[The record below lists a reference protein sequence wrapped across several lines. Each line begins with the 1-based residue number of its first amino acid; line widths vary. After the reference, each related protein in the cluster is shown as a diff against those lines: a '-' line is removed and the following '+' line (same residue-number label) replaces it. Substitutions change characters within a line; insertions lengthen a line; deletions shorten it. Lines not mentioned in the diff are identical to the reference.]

1 MEFKKKGLAWAE
13 NIFDN
18 VNMEVL
24 GLDSFRERA
33 CKFYGEVNDFLDKPV
48 PDLSLKLNFLDVVSK
63 KSKVGPSQSPPKEML
78 LNLLSKRSEQSVTSE
93 NDFNLEHNFLDV
105 VSKKSKKCPTQSPP
119 EEVSLN
125 LILPRSEQSMPSK
138 NVMIPASSPYAYKN
152 EKLGKSCNIYDEA
165 PAKSPPREV
174 LHNLL
179 SQRMEQSMPSEND
192 LFPASSSSV
201 YSDLKL
207 GKSCNIY
214 DEGSTPKP
222 NSLPNIASQD
232 VYLEACDLLEK
243 ESNQTLIGGVVHNGK
258 CTKLDNGVPADSLP
272 DMLDMTYCGN
282 DHPSMSNYE
291 IEESELTCSGN
302 GASEAPTEEQRG
314 QMGASGNDHCKDGEH
329 KTLPEIGSSEL
340 QEQGDQMG
348 SYGNDH
354 WQDSETD
361 MLPEIGSSESQEH
374 RDQMGTS
381 GNDHWRDGEPNTFP
395 EIESFE
401 LQEQCDQLES
411 SGNDH
416 WPDSETDID
425 TLPEIEIAE
434 EYSAGNKPSLHPG
447 SLDYFV
453 CLEEDIDLVDLNSEP
468 LLEEFETVKLGKYGP
483 TEEDGKSRL
492 TAHANMTL
500 SYKQKIKDALKMGFM
515 KKKELNQINNVC
527 TEAATSWIHREP
539 KNLTNSG
546 FIDESEWV
554 VL

>member
-1 MEFKKKGLAWAE
+1 MKEEKNKSNKFFQRGSSLFGMEFKKKGLAWAE

-63 KSKVGPSQSPPKEML
+63 KSKMGPSQSPPKEML
-78 LNLLSKRSEQSVTSE
+78 LNLLSKRSEQSVPSE

-105 VSKKSKKCPTQSPP
+105 VSKKSKKCPAQSPP
-119 EEVSLN
+119 EEVSPN
-125 LILPRSEQSMPSK
+125 LILPRLEQSMPSK
-138 NVMIPASSPYAYKN
+138 NVMIPPSSPYAYKD
-152 EKLGKSCNIYDEA
+152 EKLGKSCNIYGEA

-179 SQRMEQSMPSEND
+179 SQRMEQSMPSKND
-192 LFPASSSSV
+192 LFPASSPSVSSDV
-201 YSDLKL
+201 KL

-214 DEGSTPKP
+214 DEGTTPKP
-222 NSLPNIASQD
+222 NSLPNIVSQD
-232 VYLEACDLLEK
+232 VYLEACDLLER
-243 ESNQTLIGGVVHNGK
+243 ESNQTLIGGVVHDGK
-258 CTKLDNGVPADSLP
+258 CMKLDNGVPADSLP

-302 GASEAPTEEQRG
+302 GISEAPTEQRG
-314 QMGASGNDHCKDGEH
+314 QMGASGNDHCKDG
-329 KTLPEIGSSEL
+329 
-340 QEQGDQMG
+340 
-348 SYGNDH
+348 H

-374 RDQMGTS
+374 WDQMGTS
-381 GNDHWRDGEPNTFP
+381 GNDHWKDGEHNTLP

-434 EYSAGNKPSLHPG
+434 EDSAGNKPSLHPG

-453 CLEEDIDLVDLNSEP
+453 CWEEDIDLVDLNSVP

-492 TAHANMTL
+492 TAHANMNL

-515 KKKELNQINNVC
+515 KKKELNQINDVC
-527 TEAATSWIHREP
+527 TEAANSWIHCEP